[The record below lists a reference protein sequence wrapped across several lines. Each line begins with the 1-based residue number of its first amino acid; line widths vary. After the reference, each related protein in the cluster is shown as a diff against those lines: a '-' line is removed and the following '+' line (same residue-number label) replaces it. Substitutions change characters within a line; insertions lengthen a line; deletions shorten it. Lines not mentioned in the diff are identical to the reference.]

1 MRKHELFFC
10 NPSLYVVEISPPL
23 AASCKKSIQNL
34 GIEVSVH
41 SVWKVLGNMR
51 IAIIADI
58 HGNFIACEAVMKD
71 IRSQAPDIIV
81 AAGDL
86 ALRGP
91 HPTESVDLVFS
102 ECQHVLIGNTDAYLA
117 GRYIRGA
124 YQEQTHWKT
133 ELLQWTREKLGP
145 ERLDKISRLPFSL
158 SLGPYP
164 GQSIFICHANPRNL
178 EDSLDPTM
186 KEGDLRHYLEG
197 LRSRVIVF
205 GHLHF
210 PYRRR
215 VGQSLL
221 INVGSTGLQRDGDWR
236 ASYGLVTFTPTSRKV
251 QIRRVKYPVRQATQ
265 ALTGRSVP
273 GARMLAQKLLEAR
286 YQKHL
291 EFLHAARR
299 FLGIAPHR
307 LPEPR
312 RTLKPA
318 KDEKTP

>member
-1 MRKHELFFC
+1 
-10 NPSLYVVEISPPL
+10 
-23 AASCKKSIQNL
+23 
-34 GIEVSVH
+34 
-41 SVWKVLGNMR
+41 MR

-71 IRSQAPDIIV
+71 IRSQAPDFIV

-117 GRYIRGA
+117 GRYVRGA
-124 YQEQTHWKT
+124 YQEHSHWKT
-133 ELLQWTREKLGP
+133 ELLQWTQEKLGP
-145 ERLDKISRLPFSL
+145 ERLSKMAQLPFSL
-158 SLGPYP
+158 SLAPYP
-164 GQSIFICHANPRNL
+164 GQSIFICHANPKNL
-178 EDSLDPTM
+178 EDSLEPTLN
-186 KEGDLRHYLEG
+186 ESTLRHYLEG
-197 LRSRVIVF
+197 IRARVIVF

-215 VGQSLL
+215 IGANLL
-221 INVGSTGLQRDGDWR
+221 IDVGSTGLQRDGDWR

-251 QIRRVKYPVRQATQ
+251 HIRRVKYPVRQAMQ

-291 EFLHAARR
+291 DFLQAARR
-299 FLGIAPHR
+299 FLGMAPSQ
-307 LPEPR
+307 LQEPQR
-312 RTLKPA
+312 ALQPFSPKP
-318 KDEKTP
+318 TPSP